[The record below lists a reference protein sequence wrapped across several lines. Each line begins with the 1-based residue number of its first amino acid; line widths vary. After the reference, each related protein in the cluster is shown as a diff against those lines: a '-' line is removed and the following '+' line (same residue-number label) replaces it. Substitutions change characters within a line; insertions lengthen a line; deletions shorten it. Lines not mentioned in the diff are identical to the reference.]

1 MGFYDTF
8 VKYGLTFFEPFRLHL
23 NSKIVKSANM
33 IKNVQNSNGYNI
45 SQNLIL
51 ISNQLKKVQKK
62 REKKVINKP
71 VIEKWS
77 Y

>member
-1 MGFYDTF
+1 
-8 VKYGLTFFEPFRLHL
+8 
-23 NSKIVKSANM
+23 M
-33 IKNVQNSNGYNI
+33 IKNVQKSNGYNI

-51 ISNQLKKVQKK
+51 ISNQLKKVQKN
-62 REKKVINKP
+62 RAKKIINKQ